1 MRYLR
6 DAWRDA
12 LSWPWSKDTRRA
24 RIMLT
29 GVPAVGKTTIATH
42 PLLDDVIERVTFG
55 KIMEELGLRKKIIK
69 APGDLPALGLSDRS
83 RLQKLAVEVV
93 LKKSEVASVLI
104 DGHLTVESTAGLV
117 PGLPYE
123 CVSSLK
129 LTAIVV
135 LTAMPQEILKRRE
148 NDPPKYVSYRNDEA
162 RVKFHQETLLAG
174 AWTYA
179 MLSGAAFD
187 AVQNPHDRQPETAS
201 MLKDLL
207 ARLMPAS

>member
-1 MRYLR
+1 M
-6 DAWRDA
+6 DDWRSGV
-12 LSWPWSKDTRRA
+12 SWPWSKDTRRA

-42 PLLDDVIERVTFG
+42 SLLDDVIERVRFG
-55 KIMEELGLRKKIIK
+55 KIMEEIGLRKKIIK
-69 APGDLPALGLSDRS
+69 DPSDLPSLGRGARS

-93 LKKSEVASVLI
+93 LKKSEVGSVLI
-104 DGHLTVESTAGLV
+104 DGHLTVESTEGLV
-117 PGLPYE
+117 PGLPFE

-135 LTAMPQEILKRRE
+135 LTATPAEILKRRE
-148 NDPPKYVSYRNDEA
+148 DDPSKYVTYRNDEP
-162 RVKFHQETLLAG
+162 RVTFHQETLLAG

-187 AVQNPHDRQPETAS
+187 AVANPHARQAETAAA
-201 MLKDLL
+201 LRELL
-207 ARLMPAS
+207 SRLMPAS